1 MCEDIFANNYNN
13 IKMIGI
19 GTKRKIR
26 SKRALLTK
34 AESARIDSVKW
45 AKEHRVCRDAVLDA
59 QRCWDGLEQ
68 FRKDRERYFR
78 YTHGDQWSDKIK
90 VDGEW
95 ITEGE
100 HIKRQGGV
108 PLTNNLIA
116 RYVRTTIG
124 VWLGQSKEPTCTA
137 NDKDEQGL
145 GDTMTM
151 ALQVNLKNNMTKK
164 LNARA
169 LEEMLVGGLP
179 IQKVSWGWR
188 KGRMDSWIDNIN
200 PNYFFFDSSMSD
212 VRTWDV
218 NMLGEIHDLTFDEVA
233 EAFAK
238 SENDYNYLRSIY
250 SQCRDR
256 DYINGFAQVGEN
268 LKRKNIDFLMPY
280 DPSKCRVIE
289 MWSIETKPR
298 LRCVDILNGEYY
310 KVEVADKAYIEV
322 ENRKRVEEGVLS
334 GLEMDDIPLIET
346 EWMVDRY
353 WYCRFL
359 TPTGEVLDEFESPYE
374 HGEHPYIFHPYPY
387 TNGDIH
393 SLVSDVIDQQR
404 YINRLVTLNDKIIRS
419 SAKGVLLYPLSLI
432 PAGMTIE
439 DVGEAWNKPDA
450 IIPYDDRASATGARP
465 EQISSKMMNIGTTE
479 MLELQLR
486 MMDDISGVHGALQ
499 GKPGFSGQ
507 SAALYAQQTANASN
521 SLLDLLEC
529 FSQFCLDVAKKSVK
543 NIQQFYTTKRQLS
556 ISGKRA
562 KKDYDPNLM
571 GNVDFDLSINESA
584 ETPIARMANREIL
597 LQLWSK
603 GAIDV
608 KKLLE
613 FGDFDFTTP
622 LLEAIKADE
631 QRVANGEM
639 PQGVPAELREQ
650 IAAQANPEAVAV
662 AERMMRN

>member
-1 MCEDIFANNYNN
+1 MNS
-13 IKMIGI
+13 
-19 GTKRKIR
+19 RKIR
-26 SKRALLTK
+26 SKNRLLPR
-34 AESARIDSVKW
+34 ERGEIDSVKW
-45 AKEHRVCRDAVLDA
+45 AKEHTKCRDILLDA
-59 QRCWDGLEQ
+59 QRCWDGLER
-68 FRKDRERYFR
+68 FRLDRERHFR
-78 YTHGDQWSDKIK
+78 YTHGDQWSDRIN

-137 NDKDEQGL
+137 NDKDEQAL

-151 ALQVNLKNNMTKK
+151 ALQVNLKNNMAKK

-188 KGRMDSWIDNIN
+188 KGRMDSWIDNVN
-200 PNYFFFDSSMSD
+200 PNYFFFDTSMSD
-212 VRTWDV
+212 VRTWDANIV
-218 NMLGEIHDLTFDEVA
+218 GEIHDLSFDEVA

-238 SENDYNYLRSIY
+238 SESDYQWLRSIY
-250 SQCRDR
+250 ANSRNR
-256 DYINGFAQVGEN
+256 DYMNSYAQVGDG

-280 DPSKCRVIE
+280 DVNKCRVIE
-289 MWSIETKPR
+289 VWSVETKPR
-298 LRCVDILNGEYY
+298 IRCVDYLNGEYY
-310 KVEVADKAYIEV
+310 KIEV
-322 ENRKRVEEGVLS
+322 GDAKTIDEENRRRVDEGVKGGLS
-334 GLEMDDIPLIET
+334 MEEIPLIEK
-346 EWMVDRY
+346 EWFIDRY

-359 TPTGEVLDEFESPYE
+359 SPTEDVLAEYESPYE
-374 HGEHPYIFHPYPY
+374 HGEHPYVFHPYPY

-419 SAKGVLLYPLSLI
+419 SAKGVLLYPMSLI
-432 PAGMTIE
+432 PDGMTIE
-439 DVGEAWNKPDA
+439 DVKVSWNQPDA
-450 IIPYDDRASATGARP
+450 VIPYDDRASATGARP
-465 EQISSKMMNIGTTE
+465 EQVSSKLTNIGTTE
-479 MLELQLR
+479 MLELQIRL
-486 MMDDISGVHGALQ
+486 MDDISGVHGALQ

-507 SAALYAQQTANASN
+507 SASLYAQQSANASN

-529 FSQFCLDVAKKSVK
+529 FSQFSLDVAKKTVK
-543 NIQQFYTTKRQLS
+543 NIQQFYTTPRHLS

-562 KKDYDPNLM
+562 KVDYDPALM
-571 GNVDFDLSINESA
+571 GNPEFDLSINESA
-584 ETPIARMANREIL
+584 ETPVARMANRDIL

-613 FGDFDFTTP
+613 FGDFDFTAP

-631 QRVANGEM
+631 ERVAQGQM
-639 PQGVPAELREQ
+639 PQGVPPELREQ
-650 IAAQANPEAVAV
+650 IAAQADPEAVAM
-662 AERMMRN
+662 AQQYLQTNNQLN

>member
-1 MCEDIFANNYNN
+1 
-13 IKMIGI
+13 MIGESLNRKI
-19 GTKRKIR
+19 KSKRKLIPTGK
-26 SKRALLTK
+26 S
-34 AESARIDSVKW
+34 AEMDSVKW
-45 AKEHRVCRDAVLDA
+45 SRAHKSCRDILLDA

-68 FRKDRERYFR
+68 FRFDRERHFR
-78 YTHGDQWSDKIK
+78 YTHGDQWSDRIK

-151 ALQVNLKNNMTKK
+151 ALQVNLKNNMMKK

-188 KGRMDSWIDNIN
+188 KGRMDSWVDNVN
-200 PNYFFFDSSMSD
+200 PNYFFFDSAMSD

-218 NMLGEIHDLTFDEVA
+218 SMVGEIHDLNFDEVA
-233 EAFAK
+233 EVFAK
-238 SENDYNYLRSIY
+238 SADDYEYLRQLY
-250 SQCRDR
+250 KNCKNR
-256 DYINGFAQVGEN
+256 DYLYSYAQVGEG
-268 LKRKNIDFLMPY
+268 LKRKNVDFLMPY
-280 DPSKCRVIE
+280 DTSKCRVIE
-289 MWSIETKPR
+289 VWSIETKPR
-298 LRCVDILNGEYY
+298 LRCVDYLNGEYY
-310 KVEVADKAYIEV
+310 KVEIADEKHVEA
-322 ENRKRVEEGVLS
+322 ENRRRVEEGVLG
-334 GLEMDDIPLIET
+334 GLSIEEIPLIET
-346 EWMVDRY
+346 EWIIDRY

-359 TPTGEVLDEFESPYE
+359 APNGEVIDEYESPYE
-374 HGEHPYIFHPYPY
+374 HGEHPYVFHPYPY

-419 SAKGVLLYPLSLI
+419 SAKGVLLYPMSML
-432 PAGMTIE
+432 PEGMTLE
-439 DVGEAWNKPDA
+439 DVAEAWNKPDA
-450 IIPYDDRASATGARP
+450 VLMYDDRTSATGAKP
-465 EQISSKMMNIGTTE
+465 EQVSSKMTNIGTTE

-507 SAALYAQQTANASN
+507 SASLYAQQTANASN
-521 SLLDLLEC
+521 SLFDLMEC
-529 FSQFCLDVAKKSVK
+529 FSQFNLDVAKKSVK
-543 NIQQFYTTKRQLS
+543 NIQQFYTTKRHLS
-556 ISGKRA
+556 ITGKRA
-562 KKDYDPNLM
+562 KLDYDPALM

-584 ETPIARMANREIL
+584 ETPIARMANRDIL

-613 FGDFDFTTP
+613 FGDFDFTAP

-650 IAAQANPEAVAV
+650 IAAQADPEAVAM
-662 AERMMRN
+662 AEEAMKSS